1 MKNLLVMYYAS
12 GKIKAELM
20 SAADVMF
27 LKTYSDVENVTI
39 LNVTDK
45 VINASYETS
54 YKNK

>member
-20 SAADVMF
+20 SAAEAIF
-27 LKTYSDVENVTI
+27 LRAYSDVENVTI

-45 VINASYETS
+45 VI
-54 YKNK
+54 KDL